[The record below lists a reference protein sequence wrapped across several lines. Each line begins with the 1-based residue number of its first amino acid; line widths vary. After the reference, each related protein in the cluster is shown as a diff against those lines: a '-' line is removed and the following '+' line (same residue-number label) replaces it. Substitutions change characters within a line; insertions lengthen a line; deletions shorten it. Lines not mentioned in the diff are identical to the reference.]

1 MINME
6 LSDLDKTIYIEVSG
20 YISSNDAKKFLA
32 EYKNN
37 TRSIKK
43 SQYKLIV
50 KPYLFEYE
58 KESDLKDIC
67 MTFFKSGYKKMYLVD
82 PDNYIMDNMSLG
94 KLEQKMFNKAVKT
107 VASID
112 YIR

>member
-6 LSDLDKTIYIEVSG
+6 ISDLDKVVYVEVSG
-20 YISSNDAKKFLA
+20 YISSNDAKRFLN
-32 EYKNN
+32 EHKES
-37 TRSIKK
+37 TKSIKK

-50 KPYLFEYE
+50 KPSIFEYE
-58 KESDLKDIC
+58 KDNDLKDIC

-107 VASID
+107 VASIES
-112 YIR
+112 II